1 MGIGDIIGL
10 VSFIFGMIIAYPALL
25 ILLNIL
31 FSGTTTK
38 AAYRLHRGMK
48 LPFFLGLIIAI
59 IGGFVVVFLLSAG
72 SVLQFI
78 GVIVYLLLA
87 FWGTLGIAGMARVV
101 GERLAEL
108 DHRDPAPLFRLLSG
122 GAVLTLSFAFPLIG
136 WFILI
141 PLGTII
147 GLGAATLSLFTRIP
161 KDDTADS
168 IIRAAS

>member
-25 ILLNIL
+25 IMLNV
-31 FSGTTTK
+31 FFTGTTTK

-48 LPFFLGLIIAI
+48 LPLFVGLVIAV
-59 IGGFVVVFLLSAG
+59 IGGFVVLTLLSAG

-78 GVIVYLLLA
+78 GVILYLLLS
-87 FWGTLGIAGMARVV
+87 FWGTIGIAGMARVC

-108 DHRDPAPLFRLLSG
+108 DHRDPAPLFKLLSG
-122 GAVLTLSFAFPLIG
+122 GAVLTLSFAFPLVG

-141 PLGTII
+141 PLATVI

-161 KDDTADS
+161 KDESLETVIQATS
-168 IIRAAS
+168 